1 MRTIVGIFPSYEK
14 AKEAVSFLLASEIP
28 AKNLTTLTPQAS
40 LQQVGSV
47 PTTAGEQPGMG
58 TALGGVAGS
67 AVGLAGGVV
76 GTSLLL
82 PGVGPIIAFGATLLA
97 GLTGAAAGAAAGGA
111 LETSLTEGLPPD
123 EVFVY
128 EDALRHRRS
137 VVIALAED
145 ASQEE
150 VIRLRFEHGGAESL
164 DTAREQWW
172 LGLRD
177 VEEQAYGA
185 LEDSFETIEK
195 TYRQGFEAAL
205 DPRLRGNSYEQARE
219 TLRKLYP
226 TSYLEEPFRRGYD
239 RGQAHYQ
246 VLLERHQD
254 EVAEASLTN
263 PTPQT

>member
-1 MRTIVGIFPSYEK
+1 MKTIVGIFSSYQK
-14 AKEAVSFLLASEIP
+14 AQEAVSFLLASEIP
-28 AKNLTTLTPQAS
+28 AKNLRLLTPQAS

-58 TALGGVAGS
+58 TTLGGVAGS

-82 PGVGPIIAFGATLLA
+82 PGVGPIIAFGATLLG
-97 GLTGAAAGAAAGGA
+97 GLTGAAAGATAGGA
-111 LETSLTEGLPPD
+111 LETSLIEGLPPD

-150 VIRLRFEHGGAESL
+150 MIRLSLEREGAESI
-164 DTAREQWW
+164 DAAREQWW

-177 VEEQAYGA
+177 GEEQAYGA
-185 LEDSFETIEK
+185 LADSFDDVEK
-195 TYRQGFEAAL
+195 IYRQGFEAAL
-205 DPRLRGNSYEQARE
+205 DPRLRGSSYEQAHEILRE
-219 TLRKLYP
+219 LYP

-239 RGQAHYQ
+239 RGHAHYQ
-246 VLLERHQD
+246 ALLERHQE
-254 EVAEASLTN
+254 EVADASFTN
-263 PTPQT
+263 PTTQS

>member
-1 MRTIVGIFPSYEK
+1 MKTIVGIFPSYQK
-14 AKEAVSFLLASEIP
+14 AHEAVSFLLPSEIP
-28 AKNLTTLTPQAS
+28 AKNLRLLTPQAS
-40 LQQVGSV
+40 LQQIGSV

-58 TALGGVAGS
+58 TALGSVAGS

-82 PGVGPIIAFGATLLA
+82 PGVGPIIAFGVTLLS

-111 LETSLTEGLPPD
+111 LETSLVEGLPPD

-145 ASQEE
+145 ATQEE
-150 VIRLRFEHGGAESL
+150 MIRLRFEREGAESL
-164 DTAREQWW
+164 DAARDQWW

-177 VEEQAYGA
+177 AEEQAYGA
-185 LEDSFETIEK
+185 LDDSFESTEK
-195 TYRQGFEAAL
+195 TYRHGFEAAL
-205 DPRLRGNSYEQARE
+205 DPRLRGSSYEQARE
-219 TLRKLYP
+219 ILRELYP
-226 TSYLEEPFRRGYD
+226 GVCLEEPFRRGYE

-246 VLLERHQD
+246 ALLERHQG
-254 EVAEASLTN
+254 EVAEASLT
-263 PTPQT
+263 TPKE